1 MKRKSFLFLLIFF
14 SAWSLSFAQSGSM
27 TDNQVVSFIM
37 AQREQ
42 GVPQS
47 SIIQKLMQKGVT
59 VEQLRRVRKN
69 YQSQQEQF
77 GQVGQ
82 VDTKDVTKNRQ
93 RVNRQ
98 MRETQTQN
106 SNLVEPLN
114 SNGTKVNQQYT
125 REETQDL
132 FSDELTFL
140 DIDSVRYHQ
149 NLLKEY
155 NRRWYLIAAA
165 EEGGKLLN
173 FALDRI
179 DKVVPLP
186 SHVYVPYDGDLNER
200 FEDIVGVTLNED
212 KDLQTIVFWVSNRSK
227 DYVATKPIHES
238 QRNIRGEREKVLREK
253 YPTLCEGRFFSI
265 DCIENYELI
274 RELTS
279 FGKDLIVLSPQSIVE
294 QVQQRITEMHNE
306 YSAVFKKDKS

>member
-1 MKRKSFLFLLIFF
+1 
-14 SAWSLSFAQSGSM
+14 M

-140 DIDSVRYHQ
+140 DIDSVMYHQ

-155 NRRWYLIAAA
+155 NQSQIFGHNIFNNNNLTFEPSQNMPTPSNYRL
-165 EEGGKLLN
+165 GSG
-173 FALDRI
+173 
-179 DKVVPLP
+179 DKVFIDIWGASQKSIEGTISP
-186 SHVYVPYDGDLNER
+186 DGTVVIES
-200 FEDIVGVTLNED
+200 VGPVKLSGLTVRE
-212 KDLQTIVFWVSNRSK
+212 
-227 DYVATKPIHES
+227 ATKKLRGVLGRYYSSS
-238 QRNIRGEREKVLREK
+238 QISLSVGETRSIQVQVMGEVKMPGTYTLSALSTAFNALYAAGGIGDIGTMRDIKVLRNG
-253 YPTLCEGRFFSI
+253 TQISSI
-265 DCIENYELI
+265 DLYDFILNGRAISGTCSLYNTCIN
-274 RELTS
+274 R
-279 FGKDLIVLSPQSIVE
+279 
-294 QVQQRITEMHNE
+294 
-306 YSAVFKKDKS
+306 